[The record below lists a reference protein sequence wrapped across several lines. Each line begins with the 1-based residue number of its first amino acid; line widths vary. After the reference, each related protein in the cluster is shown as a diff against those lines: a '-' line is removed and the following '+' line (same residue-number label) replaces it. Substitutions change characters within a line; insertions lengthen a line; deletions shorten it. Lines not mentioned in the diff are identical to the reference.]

1 MASQYKN
8 LFFDLDDTLWAFSL
22 NARDTFEEC
31 ITSMTMVFLSLF
43 PAFLY
48 SLSAS

>member
-22 NARDTFEEC
+22 QFLQDGEFLKKISGKIRVQVRLS
-31 ITSMTMVFLSLF
+31 IT
-43 PAFLY
+43 
-48 SLSAS
+48 